1 MRIMLDTN
9 AYSGFKHGDRDI
21 IDMIARADEVLITPI
36 VLGELRAG
44 FRGGN
49 RENANLLELEEF
61 ITSPR
66 VSVALIGEE
75 TAIFYSEIYT
85 TLRSQGKPI
94 PTNDLWIG
102 ASTLET
108 GSILLSRDSH
118 FDNVAGL
125 IRRWAL

>member
-9 AYSGFKHGDRDI
+9 AYSGFKRGDRDI

-36 VLGELRAG
+36 VLGELRTG

-66 VSVALIGEE
+66 VSVVLIGEE
-75 TAIFYSEIYT
+75 TAIFYSEIYA

-108 GSILLSRDSH
+108 GSILLSQDNH

-125 IRRWAL
+125 IRR